1 MRQQE
6 VIMFRINE
14 TITDPKKLFREPH
27 HVLENKELSVQEKI
41 SILEDWK
48 LDLIEL
54 QTATEENMSARGQE
68 TDAVADDLQAVIE
81 ALRLIQGG

>member
-1 MRQQE
+1 MSKKT
-6 VIMFRINE
+6 E
-14 TITDPKKLFREPH
+14 TITDPNKYFRKPH
-27 HVLENKELSVQEKI
+27 HVLESKNLSDQAKI

-54 QTATEENMSARGQE
+54 QTATEENMSATGVE

-81 ALRLIQGG
+81 ALRRLRTA

>member
-1 MRQQE
+1 
-6 VIMFRINE
+6 MFRINE
-14 TITDPKKLFREPH
+14 SITDPKKLFQEPH
-27 HVLENKELSVQEKI
+27 HVLENKALSVQEKI

-54 QTATEENMSARGQE
+54 QTATEENMSAKGQE

-81 ALRLIQGG
+81 ALRVIRSG